1 MFGKTD
7 IKTKKTGKT
16 KKPLDKE
23 VIVTIEFGKFY
34 VYF

>member
-1 MFGKTD
+1 MFSKTD

-16 KKPLDKE
+16 KKPIDKE
-23 VIVTIEFGKFY
+23 IIITIEFGKFY